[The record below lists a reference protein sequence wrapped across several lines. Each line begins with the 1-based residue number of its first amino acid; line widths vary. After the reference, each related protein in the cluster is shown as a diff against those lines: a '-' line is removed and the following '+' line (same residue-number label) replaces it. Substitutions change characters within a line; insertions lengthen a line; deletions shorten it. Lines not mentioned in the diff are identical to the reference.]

1 MKKSMWLYDFLTFI
15 LKWIS
20 KLFFRTKTI
29 GLENENVEGPVVY
42 AINHMSNWDPVIAAC
57 ETRKPINFMAKK
69 ELFSIPVLKTVLK
82 WLGAFPIDRTGNDLV
97 TLKMTIAALKDGARI
112 CLFPQGT
119 RCPDVEP
126 RTTKAKGGTALLAK
140 HSQATII
147 PIGIYTKNYRIK
159 LFRKVYVIIGKPK
172 TYEELGFTGARED
185 YDRVSAEI
193 FEDICVLCDRAKELD
208 DAKRK

>member
-1 MKKSMWLYDFLTFI
+1 MKKSMWLYNVLTWI

-20 KLFFRTKTI
+20 KILFFTKTT

-42 AINHMSNWDPVIAAC
+42 AINHMSNWDPVIIAC

-97 TLKMTIAALKDGARI
+97 TLKMTINALKDGARI

-119 RCPDVEP
+119 RCPDVDP
-126 RTTKAKGGTALLAK
+126 STTEVKGGTALLAK
-140 HSQATII
+140 HTKATIV
-147 PIGIYTKNYRIK
+147 PISIYTKDYRIK
-159 LFRKVYVIIGKPK
+159 LFRKVYVTVGKPMPF
-172 TYEELGFTGARED
+172 EELGFTGSRED
-185 YDRVSAEI
+185 YDKISGKIFAEI
-193 FEDICVLCDRAKELD
+193 CRMCEESKEKAN
-208 DAKRK
+208 AKRK

>member
-1 MKKSMWLYDFLTFI
+1 MKKSMWLYNFLTWI

-20 KLFFRTKTI
+20 KLLFRTKTV

-69 ELFSIPVLKTVLK
+69 ELFDIPVLKTVLK

-97 TLKMTIAALKDGARI
+97 TLKMTISALKDGGRI

-119 RCPDVEP
+119 RCPGVEP
-126 RTTKAKGGTALLAK
+126 STTEVKGGTALLVK
-140 HSQATII
+140 HSKATVI
-147 PIGIYTKNYRIK
+147 PIGIYTEGYRVK
-159 LFRKVYVIIGKPK
+159 VFKKVYVSIGKPK
-172 TYEELGFTGARED
+172 TFEELGFTGARED
-185 YDRVSAEI
+185 YERITQNI
-193 FEDICVLCDRAKELD
+193 FDDICKLCYEMKEKAH
-208 DAKRK
+208 AKRK

>member
-1 MKKSMWLYDFLTFI
+1 MKKSMWLYNFLSWL

-20 KLFFRTKTI
+20 KLLFQTKTM
-29 GLENENVEGPVVY
+29 GLENENVEGPVIY
-42 AINHMSNWDPVIAAC
+42 CINHMSNWDPVIVAC

-69 ELFSIPVLKTVLK
+69 ELFEIPVLRWILK
-82 WLGAFPIDRTGNDLV
+82 ELGAFPIDRTGNDLV
-97 TLKMTIAALKDGARI
+97 TLKQTISALQKGARI

-126 RTTKAKGGTALLAK
+126 STTCVRGGAAMLSK
-140 HSQATII
+140 HSKATLI

-159 LFRKVYVIIGKPK
+159 LFRKVYVTMGKPR

-185 YDRVSAEI
+185 YDRITGEI
-193 FEDICVLCDRAKELD
+193 FADICKLCDEAKEKAN
-208 DAKRK
+208 AKRK